1 MEGKCV
7 KCGAGSYRAAGL
19 QPACVDCPVGLTTAK
34 AGAVEGSE
42 CTVPICVAGMYLN
55 ATTNS
60 CTACP
65 RGYYQDEEQQ
75 TECKECPPDTSTKDE
90 AATSSAE
97 CTNRYILP
105 LPNLTTLLVLDGS
118 LEHVA
123 HVLSEI
129 VI

>member
-97 CTNRYILP
+97 CTNRYTPSPQSNYIAC
-105 LPNLTTLLVLDGS
+105 TRW
-118 LEHVA
+118 
-123 HVLSEI
+123 
-129 VI
+129 